1 MRKFLSVTILSTLLC
16 LPSVKAQDAWV
27 LKASEFHK
35 EKYYGASVG
44 NGMLGLVSS
53 AEPLKLKE
61 VVLAGLYDCYGY
73 GRVASTLSTFNLL
86 DMRLAIGWED
96 VTASNV
102 SNFTQQLDMRN
113 GAFTGAFDFKD
124 VASVQ
129 YTYYAL
135 RQLPHTVMLDV
146 TVKAHKK
153 TAVLAENS
161 MQTPA
166 AFRDNRNYF
175 NEVNPPHA
183 YIPLLTTVAQ
193 TPTGNATVVAS
204 NTFVFPEKHGEQP
217 KVVHEMRHTQSH
229 LMQFTRHL
237 EQGEEYTFS
246 LIGNLIS
253 SQHVADPYNQAERLA
268 IYANLQ
274 GHDALLSAHNQAWGE
289 LWKSD
294 IQIEGDAQAQ
304 QDIHNMMYHLYSFVR
319 EGTRYSLS
327 PMGLSGLGYAGHVFW
342 DTEIWMYPPL
352 LLLHPELAKG
362 LIEYRYQRLEAAKHN
377 AFLHGYKGAMYPWE
391 SAASGEEETPVSALS
406 GPYEHHIT
414 ADVALAAWNYYL
426 VTQDKEWL
434 KEKGW
439 PILQQTATFWESRV
453 TQQGNRY
460 EIRNV
465 VCADEWAENVD
476 NNAFTNAAA
485 KLNLEYANA
494 AARIIGLPINRQWK
508 EIADHLVFAKME
520 DGVTRE
526 HDTYTGQPIKQADVN
541 LLAYPL
547 KVITEPAQISKD
559 LAYYQEKVPYA
570 NTPAMTQAVFSLL
583 YSRLGKGDE
592 AYKWFKD
599 AYHLNLLPPFRV
611 MAETK
616 GGTNPYFITGA
627 GGVLQTV
634 MMGFAGID
642 ISSEGGVRQIKSAMP
657 PHWRKLTVTG
667 VGPDKKTYT
676 VKNSLTE

>member
-1 MRKFLSVTILSTLLC
+1 MRKVLSVIILTLLC
-16 LPSVKAQDAWV
+16 LSSVKAQDSWI
-27 LKASEFHK
+27 LKANEISK
-35 EKYYGASVG
+35 GSYYGVSVG

-73 GRVASTLSTFNLL
+73 GRVASTISTFNLL

-96 VTASNV
+96 VTASNI

-113 GAFTGAFDFKD
+113 GAFTGSFDFKD
-124 VASVQ
+124 VASVK

-146 TVKAHKK
+146 TVKAHKS
-153 TAVLAENS
+153 TAILAENIV
-161 MQTPA
+161 QTPA
-166 AFRDNRNYF
+166 AFRDNRNYY

-183 YIPLLTTVAQ
+183 YIPLLTTMAQ
-193 TPTGNATVVAS
+193 TPTGRATVVAS
-204 NTFVFPEKHGEQP
+204 NTFVFPEKHGEEP
-217 KVVHEMRHTQSH
+217 KVLHEMRHTQSH
-229 LMQFTRHL
+229 LMQFTRRL
-237 EQGEEYTFS
+237 EQGEEYSFS

-253 SQHVADPYNQAERLA
+253 SEHVADPYNQAERLA

-274 GHDALLSAHNQAWGE
+274 GHDALLSAHNRAWDE

-294 IQIEGDAQAQ
+294 IQIEGDKQAQ
-304 QDIHNMMYHLYSFVR
+304 QDIHSMMYHLYSFVR
-319 EGTRYSLS
+319 EGTNYSLS

-342 DTEIWMYPPL
+342 DTEVWMYPPL

-362 LIEYRYQRLEAAKHN
+362 MIEYRYQRLEAAKHN

-391 SAASGEEETPVSALS
+391 SGASGEEDTPVSALS

-439 PILQQTATFWESRV
+439 PILQNTAAFWESRV
-453 TQQGNRY
+453 TQKDHKY

-476 NNAFTNAAA
+476 NNAFTNATA

-494 AARIIGLPINRQWK
+494 AARIVGLPINRKWK
-508 EIADHLVFAKME
+508 EIADNLVFAKME
-520 DGVTRE
+520 NGVTRE

-547 KVITEPAQISKD
+547 KVITEPGQIRKD
-559 LAYYQEKVPYA
+559 LAYYQEKVPHVG
-570 NTPAMTQAVFSLL
+570 TPAMTQAVFALL
-583 YSRLGKGDE
+583 YSRLGDGNE
-592 AYKWFKD
+592 AYRWFQD
-599 AYHLNLLPPFRV
+599 AYQPNLLPPFRV

-634 MMGFAGID
+634 MMGFGGLD
-642 ISSEGGVRQIKSAMP
+642 ISAEGGIKQIKSAMP
-657 PHWRKLTVTG
+657 PHWKKLTITG
-667 VGPDKKTYT
+667 VGLEKKTYI
-676 VKNSLTE
+676 VNGL